1 MIPCCS
7 MGRGR
12 PAPAFVPLAP
22 RPFAAALFAV
32 LLLVAAPPVATPSSV
47 PVRLLTVA
55 WAQTEF
61 HGEIREGAQFKIPIE
76 VRDWEY
82 VETPHRVFAGGEEC
96 EAVLVQDLAYSGFF
110 KVQREAFPL
119 ATSPEGT
126 VQARAEGAVRRDHD
140 GPRLEGSL
148 VDPVSGKLIFRKS
161 YRLGDPPDRWAVHG
175 FADDIVLFL
184 TGERGVAQTKI
195 AFVGDATGNKEI
207 YLVDYD
213 GGAVE
218 MKTDLRSIC
227 ISPRWSPRGDRLAFT
242 TFARGTPQLVGLRLS
257 EGKIWT
263 ISDRPGMNSAP
274 CWSPDG
280 DKIACSLSFEG
291 NSEIYLSDANG
302 RNLRRLTW
310 EPAIDTSPTF
320 SPDGNR
326 IAFTSD
332 RSGEPQ
338 IFVMDSDGTNQ
349 HRLTFVGKH
358 SDSPDWSPKG
368 DRILFVS
375 LIDQV
380 FDICSVNPDGTDLRR
395 VTPGTFGCEN
405 PRWSP
410 DGRQVVFARR
420 AGADRKLFIM
430 TADGGNLRQL
440 TWQRGNQ
447 YNPSWSPPLAP
458 QGD

>member
-1 MIPCCS
+1 
-7 MGRGR
+7 
-12 PAPAFVPLAP
+12 VL
-22 RPFAAALFAV
+22 AAALLVTVLPFAPA
-32 LLLVAAPPVATPSSV
+32 LLVGALPLPLASLMTAPPFA
-47 PVRLLTVA
+47 PVLPLSA
-55 WAQTEF
+55 ACAQTEF
-61 HGEIREGAQFKIPIE
+61 RGEIREGALPKIPIE

-82 VETPHRVFAGGEEC
+82 VETPRRLLAGGEEC

-110 KVQREAFPL
+110 KVEREAFPL
-119 ATSPEGT
+119 AASSDRV
-126 VQARAEGAVRRDHD
+126 VQARAEGTVRRDRD
-140 GPRLEGSL
+140 QPRLEGSL

-184 TGERGVAQTKI
+184 TGERGVSQTKI

-213 GGAVE
+213 GASAE
-218 MKTDLRSIC
+218 MKTDLRSIT
-227 ISPRWSPRGDRLAFT
+227 ISPRWSPTGDRLAFT
-242 TFARGTPQLVGLRLS
+242 TFARGAPQLVGLRLA

-274 CWSPDG
+274 CWGPDG

-291 NSEIYLSDANG
+291 NSEIYLSDASG

-332 RSGEPQ
+332 RSGDPQ
-338 IFVMDSDGTNQ
+338 VFLMDSDGTNQ

-375 LIDQV
+375 LIDRV
-380 FDICSVNPDGTDLRR
+380 FDICSINPDGTDLRR
-395 VTPGTFGCEN
+395 LTPGTFGCEN

-420 AGADRKLFIM
+420 TGGERRLFIM
-430 TADGGNLRQL
+430 TADGANLRQL
-440 TWQRGNQ
+440 TWQRGSQ
-447 YNPSWSPPLAP
+447 YNPSWSPPLTR